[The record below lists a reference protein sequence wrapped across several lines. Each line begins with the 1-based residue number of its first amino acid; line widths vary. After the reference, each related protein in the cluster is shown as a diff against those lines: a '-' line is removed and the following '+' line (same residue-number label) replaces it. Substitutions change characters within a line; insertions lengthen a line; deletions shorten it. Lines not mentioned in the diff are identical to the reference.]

1 MFCIFIPFDK
11 MEIKKT
17 KIKDLLIIKPQI
29 YSDER
34 GYFYESFNKGI
45 FKKNG
50 LDLNFVQ
57 DNQSLSHKGVLR
69 GLHFQ
74 APPFEQGKLVRVI
87 QGSVLDVAVDI
98 RLDSPTYGKYESV
111 LLSGENKTQFW
122 IPPGFAHGFIT
133 LENNTI
139 FCYKCTALY
148 SKESEGSILWRDP
161 HLKINWKTN
170 EPLVSIKDEEAQLFE
185 NFKSP
190 FK

>member
-1 MFCIFIPFDK
+1 

-139 FCYKCTALY
+139 FCYKCTSVY
-148 SKESEGSILWRDP
+148 SKESEGTILWRDP
-161 HLKINWKTN
+161 HLKINWNTN

-190 FK
+190 FR